1 MDPEPGIAM
10 RIELTMTV
18 PLFIDDPGGGGA
30 LVYGP
35 DGLPEPSG
43 TARYPV
49 LVHVPSSAA
58 DTPARLMAYGHGQL
72 GSRFEILADHLV
84 GLSAQSNVI
93 VFATD
98 WVGMASDDTDNI
110 LGILATGHIDDFH
123 TVPDRMQQGYLN
135 AFAAMRLL
143 QGKLADD
150 PLLQG
155 PNGSMIDPVE
165 PWYFGGSQGGIL
177 GASYMALSPDVA
189 RGVLAVPGQ
198 PYGLLLNRS
207 VNFAEF
213 FSLIDGVYPNKLDLA
228 LLLELVELE
237 WERAEPSGYSR
248 HVIDDPLPGSFA
260 KDILML
266 VSIGDHQVTTLGAHM
281 MARELGIPQIAPAN
295 RPDLF
300 GIDTVEQPYMGSAMI
315 EYDFGL
321 PAEPIENIPMSE
333 GEDPH
338 GKLAEVPNAFLTV
351 EQFLRTG
358 VVETF
363 CDGACDPS

>member
-1 MDPEPGIAM
+1 
-10 RIELTMTV
+10 
-18 PLFIDDPGGGGA
+18 
-30 LVYGP
+30 
-35 DGLPEPSG
+35 
-43 TARYPV
+43 
-49 LVHVPSSAA
+49 
-58 DTPARLMAYGHGQL
+58 
-72 GSRFEILADHLV
+72 LA
-84 GLSAQSNVI
+84 
-93 VFATD
+93 F
-98 WVGMASDDTDNI
+98 
-110 LGILATGHIDDFH
+110 
-123 TVPDRMQQGYLN
+123 R
-135 AFAAMRLL
+135 
-143 QGKLADD
+143 
-150 PLLQG
+150 
-155 PNGSMIDPVE
+155 
-165 PWYFGGSQGGIL
+165 
-177 GASYMALSPDVA
+177 
-189 RGVLAVPGQ
+189 
-198 PYGLLLNRS
+198 
-207 VNFAEF
+207 
-213 FSLIDGVYPNKLDLA
+213 
-228 LLLELVELE
+228 ELVELE